1 MPSAVSRAVR
11 RATGRVAFNVRALPE
26 RRELAYVRRESSAVR
41 CAGRELFATKE
52 VLEMSTNV
60 QAYQCTGEMTT
71 LGILA
76 ASIAHEVNQPL
87 SGILT
92 NAGTCLRMLD
102 ATAPNLDSV
111 REVARRMI
119 RDARRAGEVVRKL
132 HALFSTQRF
141 QAEPLDLNETA
152 RTVIALSA
160 GDLRRNGVIV
170 QSELADALPIVR
182 GDRIQ
187 LQQVILNLLR
197 NAMDAMVDVYD
208 RPRHLLIRTEMEPRD
223 GLRLTVRDVG
233 VGFAAEN
240 LDAIFEAFHTTKSG
254 GMGIGLFVSRSIIE
268 RHGGR
273 LWATLNDGPGAT
285 FSFSIPCEASPT

>member
-1 MPSAVSRAVR
+1 
-11 RATGRVAFNVRALPE
+11 
-26 RRELAYVRRESSAVR
+26 
-41 CAGRELFATKE
+41 
-52 VLEMSTNV
+52 MSTNV
-60 QAYQCTGEMTT
+60 QAYQCTGDMTT

-102 ATAPNLDSV
+102 ATSPNLESL
-111 REVARRMI
+111 REVARRMV

-141 QAEPLDLNETA
+141 QTEPLDLNEA
-152 RTVIALSA
+152 VRTVIALLS
-160 GDLRRNGVIV
+160 GDLRRNGAIV
-170 QSELADALPIVR
+170 RTELADALPIVR
-182 GDRIQ
+182 GDRVQI
-187 LQQVILNLLR
+187 QQVILNLLR
-197 NAMDAMVDVYD
+197 NAMDAMVDVHD
-208 RPRHLLIRTEMEPRD
+208 RPRRLLIRTEIEDRD
-223 GLRLTVRDVG
+223 CLRLTVRDVG

-254 GMGIGLFVSRSIIE
+254 GMGIGLFVSRSIVE

-273 LWATLNDGPGAT
+273 LWATLNDGPGAA
-285 FSFSIPCEASPT
+285 FSFSIPCDDSSDLTPHDRTLKMRLEVSE